1 MSGQPVPPLNR
12 SDDWF
17 FFRLNHK
24 LSVPCTCPGSALPA
38 APAGRCSSLPQV
50 SSEAVIPGPS
60 VFLPQGCLSQDDY
73 SFLSVCVFCSRNGVS
88 FSFPVRMCP
97 APTPAPQVRGR
108 HFPHR
113 LPVHHRPLL
122 QPGQSRAHRAL
133 LADLWV
139 RERAPWPLPV
149 PVKHARPFMAGLL
162 ATRTAGAAAK
172 PQQLAR
178 QPRTPVA
185 WSGHGEVPAC
195 CHPVAFK
202 LRSPARS

>member
-1 MSGQPVPPLNR
+1 M
-12 SDDWF
+12 
-17 FFRLNHK
+17 NHK
-24 LSVPCTCPGSALPA
+24 LSVPCTCPGSALPV
-38 APAGRCSSLPQV
+38 APAGALPSHRSALKQSSQAPA
-50 SSEAVIPGPS
+50 SSSPRDASPRMTTPS
-60 VFLPQGCLSQDDY
+60 SQ
-73 SFLSVCVFCSRNGVS
+73 SVCSARRGGHPSRNGVS

-97 APTPAPQVRGR
+97 TPTPAPQVRGR

-139 RERAPWPLPV
+139 RESAPQPLLV

-162 ATRTAGAAAK
+162 ATRRAGAAAK

-202 LRSPARS
+202 LRSLRPFVAHGL